1 MKDIHELEDWLRHV
15 IYEGNEEIFE
25 GNYEV
30 DISTFE
36 EEGII
41 SGNKG
46 LCLKFENGNE
56 FQITIVQ
63 SK

>member
-1 MKDIHELEDWLRHV
+1 MNAIQEFEEWLRHV

-25 GNYEV
+25 GNLEV

-46 LCLKFENGNE
+46 LCIRFENGSE
-56 FQITIVQ
+56 FQLTIVK